1 MGTGG
6 VDAMEERGERARR
19 VRLIQEEIYPGTAD
33 NPDNVRFAELLKQ
46 TAADLRIPHPSMT
59 PNRVA
64 KLRSGG
70 QLLQFEDVA
79 VLAAVD
85 PLARGWHWLVF
96 GIEAIEDVTPKV
108 NHGRAIGDDDSDSST
123 HGDVRRRPGR

>member
-6 VDAMEERGERARR
+6 VDAMEERGERAKR
-19 VRLIQEEIYPGTAD
+19 VRLIQEEIYPGTSD
-33 NPDNVRFAELLKQ
+33 NPDNVRFANLLKD
-46 TAADLRIPHPSMT
+46 TAADLGIPHPSMN

-70 QLLQFEDVA
+70 QLLSFEDAA

-85 PLARGWHWLVF
+85 PLGRGWLWLVF
-96 GIEAIEDVTPKV
+96 GVEAREDVTPKEDR
-108 NHGRAIGDDDSDSST
+108 GQATDAPDSDSSA
-123 HGDVRRRPGR
+123 HVVGRRRPDR